1 MIKVLF
7 FAKLREELKINE
19 LDVEYK
25 ADVASIRKLI
35 NYLRLEYQQ
44 IDNVKNIKAA
54 VNQELALDW
63 DLSLNDGDEVAFS
76 HRLPGLNYGKNS
88 TRRF

>member
-25 ADVASIRKLI
+25 ADVGSIKELI
-35 NYLRLEYQQ
+35 NHLRQEYQQ

-63 DLSLNDGDEVAFS
+63 DLSLKDGDEVAFF
-76 HRLPGLNYGKNS
+76 PPITGG
-88 TRRF
+88 

>member
-25 ADVASIRKLI
+25 ADVASIRELI

-54 VNQELALDW
+54 VNQ
-63 DLSLNDGDEVAFS
+63 
-76 HRLPGLNYGKNS
+76 
-88 TRRF
+88 

>member
-25 ADVASIRKLI
+25 ADVASIRELI
-35 NYLRLEYQQ
+35 NYLRREYQQ

-54 VNQELALDW
+54 VNQELVLDW
-63 DLSLNDGDEVAFS
+63 DLSLNDGDEVAFF
-76 HRLPGLNYGKNS
+76 PPITGG
-88 TRRF
+88 

>member
-1 MIKVLF
+1 M
-7 FAKLREELKINE
+7 RE
-19 LDVEYK
+19 
-25 ADVASIRKLI
+25 LI

-63 DLSLNDGDEVAFS
+63 DLRLNDGDEVAFF
-76 HRLPGLNYGKNS
+76 PPITGG
-88 TRRF
+88 

>member
-7 FAKLREELKINE
+7 FAKLREELGVSE

-25 ADVASIRKLI
+25 ADVASIRELI
-35 NYLRLEYQQ
+35 NHLRQEYQQ

-54 VNQELALDW
+54 VNQKLSQDW
-63 DLSLNDGDEVAFS
+63 NLSLKDGDEVAFF
-76 HRLPGLNYGKNS
+76 PPITGG
-88 TRRF
+88 